1 MPGVF
6 DHGKVDAVARRFRR
20 RATAAVAAGLAVA
33 CAALTAGPAL
43 ADQVRDQEWWL
54 GALHVRTA
62 WESSKGS
69 GVTVAVLDTG
79 VAPAQPD
86 LAGSVTTG
94 PDYTAS
100 GRKAGGPFWGI
111 HGTAVASLIAG
122 HGHGANNADG
132 IIGVAPAAKIL
143 SVRVTVESGD
153 PLLANGSIAARLPG
167 AIANG
172 IRYAVGQGA
181 GVIDLPLDPAALT
194 GTTPGGST
202 AERDAV
208 AYALSKNVVLV
219 APGGDGGFAG
229 AVNYPAA
236 YPGVISVG
244 AFDQAFTKATF
255 TSRKP
260 YVTLTAA
267 GDGVAAATLPSGYAM
282 LHSTSA
288 ASAVVAGIVALIRA
302 QFPTL
307 TPAQVT
313 SALTQSTVFRPKGG
327 RLNGSGYGTADA
339 QGALVAAARINAAVP
354 SQSGSG
360 GAGAAPSSP
369 AVRGQGTSVWA
380 MLQYGALILAGILLL
395 GLFGFILFRGVRR
408 RRARAARLAPL
419 RDITRVPVRAQPDF
433 SAAPPSA
440 AGQFTGSQFAGS
452 QFGGSQF
459 TGSQFAGSQFA
470 GSQFAGSQFAGSKL
484 AGSQPG
490 ASPLA
495 GSQPGASPLAGSRPA
510 GSGQFPGAQRAQAP
524 FPGDAAL
531 APFPGDQTAP
541 APFPGDQTA
550 SAPFPGDQA
559 AQAPFPGDQTAPAPF
574 PGDQAAKA
582 PFPGDLAGPAPF
594 PGDQVAQAQLPGGE
608 FPSAA
613 PFPPAP
619 PGNGA
624 LGGPASVPARVL
636 PPTPRPSVVRPP
648 RISGRPPWDPAQEP
662 EGELPWAATPPANS
676 AHGLPA
682 GPRRVTP
689 TGGVQPWGPATRRG
703 IGQSGTATGG
713 SPSGTDLD
721 GPAADG
727 PVSESMVPDKMELGG
742 RTPGSMPLPA
752 PQDGRGQSA
761 DDEDIDDDGGGP
773 IYVWNPAEVTES
785 FPKLPPSGES
795 GRS

>member
-1 MPGVF
+1 MPEVF

-33 CAALTAGPAL
+33 CAALMAGPAL
-43 ADQVRDQEWWL
+43 ADQVRDQQWWL

-122 HGHGANNADG
+122 HGHGANKADG

-153 PLLANGSIAARLPG
+153 PLLANGSIAAGLPG
-167 AIANG
+167 AIAKG
-172 IRYAVGQGA
+172 IRYAVAQGV
-181 GVIDLPLDPAALT
+181 GVIDLPLDPAALA
-194 GTTPGGST
+194 GATPGGST

-255 TSRKP
+255 SSRKS

-267 GDGVAAATLPSGYAM
+267 GDGVDAATPSGYAM
-282 LHSTSA
+282 LHSTGA
-288 ASAVVAGIVALIRA
+288 ASAVVAGMVALIRA

-313 SALTQSTVFRPKGG
+313 SALTQSTVFRPRNG

-339 QGALVAAARINAAVP
+339 QAALVAAARINAAVP
-354 SQSGSG
+354 TSGSG
-360 GAGAAPSSP
+360 GAVAAPSSP
-369 AVRGQGTSVWA
+369 AVRAQGMSVWA

-395 GLFGFILFRGVRR
+395 GLFGFIVFGRVRR

-419 RDITRVPVRAQPDF
+419 RDIPRVPVRAQPDF
-433 SAAPPSA
+433 SSTPPSA
-440 AGQFTGSQFAGS
+440 SG
-452 QFGGSQF
+452 QF

-470 GSQFAGSQFAGSKL
+470 GSQFGGSQFAGSQFTGSKL
-484 AGSQPG
+484 AGSQLG

-495 GSQPGASPLAGSRPA
+495 GSPAAG
-510 GSGQFPGAQRAQAP
+510 GQFPGAQRAPAP
-524 FPGDAAL
+524 FPGDAA
-531 APFPGDQTAP
+531 P
-541 APFPGDQTA
+541 
-550 SAPFPGDQA
+550 APFPGDQA
-559 AQAPFPGDQTAPAPF
+559 AQAPL

-582 PFPGDLAGPAPF
+582 PFPGDLAAPAPF
-594 PGDQVAQAQLPGGE
+594 PGDQVAPAQLPGSE
-608 FPSAA
+608 FPGAA
-613 PFPPAP
+613 PFPPAA

-624 LGGPASVPARVL
+624 LGGPASPPARVL

-703 IGQSGTATGG
+703 IGQSGTAATGG
-713 SPSGTDLD
+713 NAPGGTDLD
-721 GPAADG
+721 GPAVDG
-727 PVSESMVPDKMELGG
+727 PGSESMIPDKMELGG

-752 PQDGRGQSA
+752 PQSGRGESA
-761 DDEDIDDDGGGP
+761 GDDDIDDDGGRP

>member
-1 MPGVF
+1 MPEVF

-20 RATAAVAAGLAVA
+20 RATAVVAAGLAVA

-94 PDYTAS
+94 PDYTGS
-100 GRKAGGPFWGI
+100 GRKAGGFLWGI

-122 HGHGANNADG
+122 HGHGAQNADG

-153 PLLANGSIAARLPG
+153 PLLANGGIAARLPG

-172 IRYAVGQGA
+172 IRYAVAHGA
-181 GVIDLPLDPAALT
+181 GVIDLPLDPAALA
-194 GTTPGGST
+194 GATPGGST

-219 APGGDGGFAG
+219 APGGDGGFTG

-255 TSRKP
+255 TSRKR

-267 GDGVAAATLPSGYAM
+267 GDGVDAATLPSGYAM

-313 SALTQSTVFRPKGG
+313 SALTQSTVFRPRGG

-339 QGALVAAARINAAVP
+339 QAALVAAARINAAVP
-354 SQSGSG
+354 TQSGSG

-369 AVRGQGTSVWA
+369 AVRAQGTSVWV
-380 MLQYGALILAGILLL
+380 MLQYGALTLAGILLL
-395 GLFGFILFRGVRR
+395 GLFGFIVFRRVRR

-419 RDITRVPVRAQPDF
+419 RDVTRFPVRAQPDF
-433 SAAPPSA
+433 SSAPPSA

-459 TGSQFAGSQFA
+459 TGSQFAGSQFT
-470 GSQFAGSQFAGSKL
+470 GSKL
-484 AGSQPG
+484 AGSQLG

-495 GSQPGASPLAGSRPA
+495 GSQSAG
-510 GSGQFPGAQRAQAP
+510 GQFPGAQRAQAP

-531 APFPGDQTAP
+531 APFSGDQAAP
-541 APFPGDQTA
+541 APFPGDQA
-550 SAPFPGDQA
+550 
-559 AQAPFPGDQTAPAPF
+559 APF

-582 PFPGDLAGPAPF
+582 PFPGDLAAPAPF
-594 PGDQVAQAQLPGGE
+594 PGDQVAQAQPLGREP
-608 FPSAA
+608 PDAA
-613 PFPPAP
+613 PFPSAP

-624 LGGPASVPARVL
+624 PGGTPSTPARIP

-662 EGELPWAATPPANS
+662 EGELPWASTPPANS

-703 IGQSGTATGG
+703 IGQSGAATGG
-713 SPSGTDLD
+713 NAPGATDPD
-721 GPAADG
+721 GLAPDG
-727 PVSESMVPDKMELGG
+727 PVSESMIPDKMELGG

-752 PQDGRGQSA
+752 PRGGRGESA
-761 DDEDIDDDGGGP
+761 SAEDDIDDDGGRP

-795 GRS
+795 DRG